1 VIFTRERWNRHIR
14 DIFIKASRSV
24 CTSNIVVYPDPLSPT
39 PSTSS
44 AVNTPEI
51 TEEDPVVTLNQQ
63 RKGISKYNTP
73 LISCA
78 AKV

>member
-1 VIFTRERWNRHIR
+1 
-14 DIFIKASRSV
+14 
-24 CTSNIVVYPDPLSPT
+24 VYPDPLSPT

-44 AVNTPEI
+44 ALNTPEI
-51 TEEDPVVTLNQQ
+51 TEEDPAMTLNQQ
-63 RKGISKYNTP
+63 RKEMSKCSTL

>member
-1 VIFTRERWNRHIR
+1 MKQTYQGHLK
-14 DIFIKASRSV
+14 KAFRSV
-24 CTSNIVVYPDPLSPT
+24 CTSDIVVYPDPLSPT
-39 PSTSS
+39 PSVSS

-51 TEEDPVVTLNQQ
+51 TEEDPVMTLNQQ
-63 RKGISKYNTP
+63 RKEISKCSTL